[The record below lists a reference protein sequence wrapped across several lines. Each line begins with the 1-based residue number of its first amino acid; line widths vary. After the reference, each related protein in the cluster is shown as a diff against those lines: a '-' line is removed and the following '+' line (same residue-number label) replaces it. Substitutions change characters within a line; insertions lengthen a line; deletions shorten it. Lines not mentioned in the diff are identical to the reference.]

1 MDATKK
7 MYIDQILQRNVI
19 CSGYE
24 YYWEMI
30 ECEDGGNNE
39 ISKEE
44 LERRRQENERKFKQQ
59 KDLTYFDKLT
69 EVIELNYDPE
79 DEDGG
84 ISLFKVERFPLLISN
99 IDVILRTFLYQS
111 KPILELS
118 LVSTFLT
125 ASECLV
131 LAENPQFEH
140 LRSLDLSCNPITAK
154 GLLYL
159 VHPNHSRF
167 SEKLQSLTLFNCE
180 IDHAQTYL
188 ISNDQLQ
195 NGKCQFNLK
204 HLNLSHNN
212 LGTFLNYIVEFD
224 LINADLKSLILI
236 NCQLTDENMIS
247 LASANNG

>member
-1 MDATKK
+1 MCTG
-7 MYIDQILQRNVI
+7 V
-19 CSGYE
+19 E
-24 YYWEMI
+24 YYWEVI
-30 ECEDGGNNE
+30 ECEKGDASE
-39 ISKEE
+39 EFTKEDV
-44 LERRRQENERKFKQQ
+44 ERRRQENERKFKQQ

-69 EVIELNYDPE
+69 EVIELCYDPE

-99 IDVILRTFLYQS
+99 VDVILRTFMAQS
-111 KPILELS
+111 KPILELC
-118 LVSTFLT
+118 LNSTFLT

-180 IDHAQTYL
+180 IDHSQTYL

-224 LINADLKSLILI
+224 LINADLKTLILV
-236 NCQLTDENMIS
+236 NC
-247 LASANNG
+247 